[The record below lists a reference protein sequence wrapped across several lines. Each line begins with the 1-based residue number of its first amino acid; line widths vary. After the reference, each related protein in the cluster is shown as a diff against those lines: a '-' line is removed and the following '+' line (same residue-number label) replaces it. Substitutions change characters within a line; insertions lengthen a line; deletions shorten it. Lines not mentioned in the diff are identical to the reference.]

1 MGCEYTE
8 RGPRS
13 NAKTQPF
20 PGRYGQQVGGYND
33 DYLQMGEWQKLPKV
47 KAYDKRVREIKT
59 GVRKEMSPKNQ
70 LTKIKEGGFL
80 DLVVQKRFDEVKEK
94 IGFSSN
100 IFMVFGLPTHKLN
113 GNPAFWTKETS
124 LCKLTVTRD
133 DKNEVPYGCYA
144 RINQIFIDTEIRT
157 KNTNVIDV
165 GRTFNEYVKKVGY
178 EEGYANKALLRQL
191 INYVTSVIKV
201 EPKDPLP
208 GRIMGVHSLVARAW
222 DIYFDVRN
230 PDQLTF
236 SKGQIILDEGYA
248 RYIHKHSVPLDM
260 NVVRCFKRNPL
271 ALDFYRFLAYRNNG
285 LNETVAFSDKL
296 LFEQL
301 GTDQQI
307 DKVTRSRLKAI
318 LKALQMYWPVKAKLE
333 GGYFELQPSPPAVQ
347 RKIQSRQPI
356 VIVDK
361 SGVK

>member
-1 MGCEYTE
+1 MN
-8 RGPRS
+8 P
-13 NAKTQPF
+13 Q
-20 PGRYGQQVGGYND
+20 
-33 DYLQMGEWQKLPKV
+33 
-47 KAYDKRVREIKT
+47 
-59 GVRKEMSPKNQ
+59 NQ
-70 LTKIKEGGFL
+70 LVKIKEERFL
-80 DLVVQKRFDEVKEK
+80 DLVVQKRFEEVKER

-124 LCKLTVTRD
+124 LCKLTINRD
-133 DKNEVPYGCYA
+133 EKNEVPYGCYA
-144 RINQIFIDTEIRT
+144 RINQIFIDTEVRT

-178 EEGYANKALLRQL
+178 GEGRANKALLKQL

-201 EPKDPLP
+201 EPKNPIP
-208 GRIMGVHSLVARAW
+208 GRIMGIHSVVAKAW
-222 DIYFDVRN
+222 DIYFDIQN
-230 PDQLTF
+230 PEQLTF

-260 NVVRCFKRNPL
+260 NVVHYFKRNPL

-285 LNETVAFSDKL
+285 LNKTIAFPDKL

-301 GTDQQI
+301 GTDQQA
-307 DKVTRSRLKAI
+307 DFVTRGRLKGI
-318 LKALQMYWPVKAKLE
+318 LKALQTYWPVKAKFE
-333 GGYFELQPSPPAVQ
+333 DGYFELQPSPSAVKH
-347 RKIQSRQPI
+347 KIPSNQPI

-361 SGVK
+361 SGEK